1 MNEWLLAALALVIA
15 GLGPCL
21 FVCVASP
28 AIEGLI
34 ALELA
39 GVIAA
44 VVLLL
49 LAEGLHRQPFVDLGV
64 VLAAVSFV
72 GALAFARFL
81 EREA

>member
-1 MNEWLLAALALVIA
+1 MNEWLLAALVLVVA

-21 FVCVASP
+21 FVCVASS
-28 AIEGLI
+28 AIEGLV

-44 VVLLL
+44 GVLLL
-49 LAEGLHRQPFVDLGV
+49 LAEGLHRQPFVDLAV

-81 EREA
+81 EREV

>member
-1 MNEWLLAALALVIA
+1 MNEWLLAALVLVAA

-21 FVCVASP
+21 FVCVTSS
-28 AIEGLI
+28 AIEGLV

-49 LAEGLHRQPFVDLGV
+49 LAEGLHRQPFVDLAV

-72 GALAFARFL
+72 GTLAFARFL
-81 EREA
+81 EREV